1 MRPLRLPCKPGP
13 YLWWIMNPLSI
24 HKEFVLVFSLWKI
37 QDGNKVIMTREE
49 NRRSNSSSSLKK
61 TEWRK
66 GQWWHHPMTF
76 YIPKLPQP
84 LCPPR
89 PHAKYKCTLLFCIT
103 QDRSLSTSPN
113 DFILNRSLWGR
124 SGGCF
129 ILVNCFVPAEQI
141 SRGWGDGLS
150 QEECSLWVWGPKFES
165 LVSTSKVG
173 HDYRCLNLQ
182 HWGAETSRPGENCWP
197 VQLAEMEKF

>member
-1 MRPLRLPCKPGP
+1 MRPLRLPCKPRP

-49 NRRSNSSSSLKK
+49 NRRSNSSSSFKK

-66 GQWWHHPMTF
+66 GQWWHHQWPSTFLSYHSPCAHPAPMQS
-76 YIPKLPQP
+76 IN
-84 LCPPR
+84 
-89 PHAKYKCTLLFCIT
+89 A
-103 QDRSLSTSPN
+103 TSPS
-113 DFILNRSLWGR
+113 DFILNQSLWGR
-124 SGGCF
+124 RGECF

-141 SRGWGDGLS
+141 SRGWGDGFS

-173 HDYRCLNLQ
+173 HDYRCLSLQ